1 MFRFASPQ
9 YLYLLLLIPALML
22 LFAAVAMQRRRRL
35 ARFGNPEIMALLT
48 PDSSRWRP
56 RFKSLLMLCAVGSL
70 AIAASR
76 PQLGSKLHE
85 QKAQGVEMMFVV
97 DVSNSMLAEDFEP
110 NRLERTKYAINR
122 LFEGM
127 DQDRA
132 GLIAFAGDATVQ
144 LPITSDFRM
153 AAAFVNRLSPNLVG
167 EQGTSIA
174 TALDLALLSFSEQSK
189 ASKVIILVTDGESHE
204 DNAIAA
210 AERAKAQGVK
220 IFTIGIG
227 TPEGAPISID
237 GEFIKDEQ
245 GNMVVTKLNEEMLEQ
260 IATISEGGYLKAT
273 KQDIGLS
280 EVIRTINDLEKG
292 ELSTVKFEEYNEL
305 YQYFLAL
312 AILLLMM
319 EFYIME
325 RRSKVLSRFNIFNED
340 KQ

>member
-1 MFRFASPQ
+1 MFRFANPE
-9 YLYLLLLIPALML
+9 YLYLLLLLPALL
-22 LFAAVAMQRRRRL
+22 VLFMVANIQRKRRL
-35 ARFGNPEIMALLT
+35 ARFGNPEIMAILT
-48 PDSSRWRP
+48 PEVSRWRP
-56 RFKSLLMLCAVGSL
+56 RFKALLLLCALASL
-70 AIAASR
+70 ILAASR
-76 PQLGSKLHE
+76 PQLGSKLRE
-85 QKAQGVEMMFVV
+85 EVSQGVEMMFVV

-132 GLIAFAGDATVQ
+132 GLIAFAGDASVQ

-189 ASKVIILVTDGESHE
+189 ASKVIILITDGESHE
-204 DNAIAA
+204 DNAIAT

-237 GEFIKDEQ
+237 GEFVKDEN

-260 IATISEGGYLKAT
+260 IASISEGGYVKAT
-273 KQDIGLS
+273 KQDIGLE
-280 EVIRTINDLEKG
+280 EVIKTINELEKG
-292 ELSTVKFEEYNEL
+292 ELSMVKFEEYNEL
-305 YQYFLAL
+305 YQYLIGIA
-312 AILLLMM
+312 LLLLSM
-319 EFYIME
+319 EFYMLN
-325 RRSKVLSRFNIFNED
+325 RRSRVLGRFNIFRED
-340 KQ
+340 